1 VREKMKAL
9 NIKNLAVI
17 LLIFS
22 NAIDRKEMLKAAD
35 KNGVLNLNLRQNKV
49 ENEQPKK
56 LLRLFKY
63 YLFGG

>member
-1 VREKMKAL
+1 MREKMKAL

-63 YLFGG
+63 YLFGS

>member
-1 VREKMKAL
+1 MREKMKAL

-22 NAIDRKEMLKAAD
+22 DAIDRKEMLKAAD

-63 YLFGG
+63 YLFGS

>member
-1 VREKMKAL
+1 MREKMKAL

>member
-9 NIKNLAVI
+9 NIKNLSVI

-63 YLFGG
+63 YLFGS

>member
-9 NIKNLAVI
+9 NMKNLAVI

>member
-63 YLFGG
+63 YLFGS

>member
-9 NIKNLAVI
+9 NMKNLAVI

-63 YLFGG
+63 YLFGS

>member
-22 NAIDRKEMLKAAD
+22 DAIDRKEMLKAAD

-63 YLFGG
+63 YLFGS

>member
-1 VREKMKAL
+1 MREKMKAL

-35 KNGVLNLNLRQNKV
+35 KNGVLNLDLRQNKV

-63 YLFGG
+63 YLFGS